1 MQALERR
8 IEALEQVNPN
18 DHNTLIVVAFEEPG
32 QPHAD
37 SRRISTT
44 TDFKDGQTWVQIDG
58 ESGDE
63 FTARVHRLVR
73 GNKSGPLLVFAD
85 HYKRD

>member
-8 IEALEQVNPN
+8 IEALEQANPN
-18 DHNTLIVVAFEEPG
+18 DHNTLIVVRFEEPG
-32 QPHAD
+32 RLHSE

-44 TDFKDGQTWVQIDG
+44 SDFKEGQTWFQLDG

-63 FTARVHRLVR
+63 FESRVHKLVR

-85 HYKRD
+85 HYEGS

>member
-8 IEALEQVNPN
+8 IKALERGNPN
-18 DHNTLIVVAFEEPG
+18 DHNTLIVIQFDEPG
-32 QPHAD
+32 RLQSE
-37 SRRISTT
+37 SRRISTAA
-44 TDFKDGQTWVQIDG
+44 DFKDEQTWIQIDG

-63 FTARVHRLVR
+63 FASRVHKLVR

-85 HYKRD
+85 HYNRS